1 MAAWMMTSE
10 LLCAI
15 VDEGKQRTVNRHTIL
30 RVSEMIFAD
39 RREAGRVL
47 GQLVSA
53 LPDIADGVVLGLVR
67 GGVPVAYEVAQT
79 CRLPLDILVVRK
91 LGLPG
96 QEELAIGAIA
106 SGGGVVLNEEIIRSC
121 HVSEKQLD
129 HVMERERREMER
141 RELMYRRGLPALGTE
156 GRAVILVDDGLAT
169 GASMR
174 AAIKAVKGRARR
186 VIVAVPVGALS
197 TCEILAQEVDEIV
210 CAMRPEPL
218 DAVSLFYREFDATS
232 DDEVNRLMRMAAAR
246 YG

>member
-1 MAAWMMTSE
+1 VTSE

-15 VDEGKQRTVNRHTIL
+15 VDDGKQKTVDRHTIL

-47 GQLVSA
+47 GQLVAA

-96 QEELAIGAIA
+96 QEELAMGAIA
-106 SGGGVVLNEEIIRSC
+106 SGGGVVLNESIIRSC

-129 HVMERERREMER
+129 RVMERERREMER
-141 RELMYRRGLPALGTE
+141 RELMYRRGQPALRIE
-156 GRAVILVDDGLAT
+156 GRTAILVDDGLAT

-174 AAIKAVKGRARR
+174 AAIRAVKGRARR
-186 VIVAVPVGALS
+186 VIIAVPVGAQS
-197 TCEILAQEVDEIV
+197 TCESLAHEVDQIV
-210 CAMRPEPL
+210 CATTPEPL
-218 DAVSLFYREFDATS
+218 DAVSLFYAEFDPTT
-232 DDEVNRLMRMAAAR
+232 DDEVNRLMKAGESLRKLLD
-246 YG
+246 